1 MAEEEKKSFYRRAVE
16 YLQAPPER
24 QLKGLTYNQST
35 NSALDSAVFGYN
47 TSSGQFPSKL
57 LEDIG
62 EGTGN
67 SAVVACLNVLATSF
81 AEPPLKIFNKNS
93 EGDEEQISHPVEML
107 MSRPNPFTSG
117 SLLSHYIVTAINA
130 SGDAYMLKIRNSSGR
145 VIQLIPMMPDRVV
158 PRGNEDELI
167 THYEYYGAAN
177 TMGEF
182 VVIKKEDIVHIRQ
195 GIDPN
200 NHRRGFAPLKSV
212 LRELLGDE
220 AAGQYATALLHN
232 MAVPGVIL
240 SPKDDATGGPSREEA
255 EAIAKMYK
263 SKFGGANRGA
273 PMVLT
278 GPMDVKPVSFS
289 PDQMDLKELRR
300 LPEERVSAV
309 LGVPAILAGLGAGLD
324 AATYNNTRELREF
337 FTEQKLIPMWKTV
350 ANELTHQLLLSD
362 FTNDTNTYCAYDLD
376 KVRALAADKND
387 TFKRFNMGVAG
398 GWVTISEARKAANL
412 DTDETHDV
420 YLRPLNMVAVP
431 IEQGNQPYQITQ
443 DQADAVQEAGI
454 NIEGLDLK
462 ATLSSVSLPVESV
475 RQDRIEMIDEPR
487 NEEKYIAQMPNG
499 AWCVI
504 GHEDEKVIE
513 CFKTEAEAEAFLE
526 DMKKS
531 FKAPAISAKVK
542 KTLQKKVADHN
553 AKNPKYRATYGML
566 AAVFR
571 RGVGAYRTN
580 PASVRGNVTG
590 ATQWGIARVNAFLKG
605 LKGSFPRK
613 PFDRDL
619 LPSGHPLSSKKEAEN
634 VIDELKVST
643 EEAEALLYAE
653 RMENETAE
661 KAKSVKVGDTVS
673 WSINKDPD
681 PPSTVHGVV
690 TSVKEEEATMVVW
703 AIMDNGDHKK
713 TDRSVTMPISKL
725 TKIKDW
731 RKDAKAKDD
740 ITNFPKSGDNQKI
753 SLANS
758 QYKQF
763 PDFKYVKDLK
773 ENYPTI
779 WRRAGTGGNPP
790 TAFTGN
796 DAFNKWSAYK
806 KGDRSPSVL
815 SWVKR
820 RERFMN
826 RHKGNN
832 RLNGA
837 IAVMKWG
844 GVTTGGVSE
853 MKKLVN
859 EQKKKVDARK
869 KKADILLSEK
879 TSEK

>member
-1 MAEEEKKSFYRRAVE
+1 MAEEKKSLYRRAVD

-24 QLKGLTYNQST
+24 QVKGLNFNQSV

-47 TSSGQFPSKL
+47 TSSGSFPSQIVDDL
-57 LEDIG
+57 G

-81 AEPPLKIFNKNS
+81 AEPSLKVFKKVNKETEEVYGHPL
-93 EGDEEQISHPVEML
+93 EQL
-107 MSRPNPFTSG
+107 LQRPNPFTSG
-117 SLLSHYIVTAINA
+117 SLLAHYIVTAINA
-130 SGDAYMLKIRNSSGR
+130 SGDAYLLKIRNSSGR
-145 VIQLIPMMPDRVV
+145 VIQLIPMMPDRVT
-158 PRGNEDELI
+158 PRGTEDELI
-167 THYEYYGAAN
+167 THYEYYGSSKH
-177 TMGEF
+177 MGEF
-182 VVIKKEDIVHIRQ
+182 VVLKKDDLVHIRQ

-240 SPKDDATGGPSREEA
+240 APKDDSNGGPSRDEA

-263 SKFGGANRGA
+263 SKFGGSNRGA

-278 GPMDVKPVSFS
+278 GPMDVKTVSFS

-324 AATYNNTRELREF
+324 AATYNNTKELREF
-337 FTEQKLIPMWKTV
+337 FTEQKLIPLWKTV
-350 ANELTHQLLLSD
+350 ANELTHQLLLAD
-362 FTNDTNTYCAYDLD
+362 FTNDTSLSAQYDID
-376 KVRALAADKND
+376 SVRALASDKNE
-387 TFKRFNMGVAG
+387 TYKRMNMGVAG
-398 GWVTISEARKAANL
+398 GWVTIAEARNTAGL

-431 IEQGNQPYQITQ
+431 QEDGNKPYQITQ
-443 DQADAVQEAGI
+443 DQADAIQEAGI
-454 NIEGLDLK
+454 NIDGVRLK
-462 ATLSSVSLPVESV
+462 TLGTDDFPVESQ
-475 RQDRIEMIDEPR
+475 RQGGTQMVSEPR
-487 NEEKYIAQMPNG
+487 NEEKYIAEMPNG
-499 AWCVI
+499 AFCI
-504 GHEDEKVIE
+504 IDHDTEKVIE
-513 CFKTEAEAEAFLE
+513 CFKTEAAAERALA

-531 FKAPAISAKVK
+531 MAEEKAAISAKVK
-542 KTLQKKVADHN
+542 KSLQKKVKDHN
-553 AKNPKYRATYGML
+553 AKNPKYKANYRML

-605 LKGSFPRK
+605 LKGKFPRK

-619 LPSGHPLSSKKEAEN
+619 LPAGHPLSSKKSA
-634 VIDELKVST
+634 
-643 EEAEALLYAE
+643 
-653 RMENETAE
+653 
-661 KAKSVKVGDTVS
+661 KAASVKVGDTVS

-690 TSVKEEEATMVVW
+690 KSVSKENATMTVW
-703 AIMDNGDHKK
+703 AIMEDGSHKK
-713 TDRSVTMPISKL
+713 TDRDVTMPISKL
-725 TKIKDW
+725 KKIKDW
-731 RKDAKAKDD
+731 RKVEKAKDEP
-740 ITNFPKSGDNQKI
+740 TNFPSSGDNQKI
-753 SLANS
+753 SLSNS
-758 QYKQF
+758 KFPQF
-763 PDFKYVKDLK
+763 PDFKYVQDLK
-773 ENYPTI
+773 DNYPTI

-790 TAFTGN
+790 TSFTGN

-844 GVTTGGVSE
+844 GITTGGVSE

-869 KKADILLSEK
+869 KKAEVLLSEK
-879 TSEK
+879 TGQK

>member
-1 MAEEEKKSFYRRAVE
+1 MAEEKSFYRRAVE

-24 QLKGLTYNQST
+24 QVKGLTYNQST

-47 TSSGQFPSKL
+47 TSSGAFPAKL

-67 SAVVACLNVLATSF
+67 SAVVACINVLATAF
-81 AEPPLKIFNKNS
+81 AEPVLKVMTKTTD
-93 EGDEEQISHPVEML
+93 GDEEQMLHPVEKL
-107 MSRPNPFTSG
+107 LQRPNPFTSG
-117 SLLSHYIVTAINA
+117 PLLSHYIVTALNA
-130 SGDAYMLKIRNSSGR
+130 SGDAYLLKIRNSSGR
-145 VIQLIPMMPDRVV
+145 VIQLIPMMPDRVT

-167 THYEYYGAAN
+167 THYEYYGSSK

-182 VVIKKEDIVHIRQ
+182 VVLKKDDLVHIRQ

-212 LRELLGDE
+212 LRELVGDE

-240 SPKDDATGGPSREEA
+240 SPKDDSNGGPSREEA

-324 AATYNNTRELREF
+324 AATYNNTKELREF
-337 FTEQKLIPMWKTV
+337 FTEQKLIPLWKTV

-362 FTNDTNTYCAYDLD
+362 FTSDEATYCAYDLNM
-376 KVRALAADKND
+376 VRALASDKD
-387 TFKRFNMGVAG
+387 STYKRMNMAVAG
-398 GWVTISEARKAANL
+398 GWATIAEARKAAHL
-412 DTDETHDV
+412 DVDETHDV

-431 IEQGNQPYQITQ
+431 IELGNQPYQMNEPSDDEKVI
-443 DQADAVQEAGI
+443 
-454 NIEGLDLK
+454 DLK
-462 ATLSSVSLPVESV
+462 ATLSTVDFGVESV
-475 RQDRIEMIDEPR
+475 RQGGVAMTEEPR
-487 NEEKYIAQMPNG
+487 NEEKYIAEMPNG
-499 AWCVI
+499 AFCI
-504 GHEDEKVIE
+504 IDHDTEKVIE
-513 CFKTEAEAEAFLE
+513 CFKTEAAAERALA

-531 FKAPAISAKVK
+531 IAEEKAAVSAKVK
-542 KTLQKKVADHN
+542 KTLQKKVKEHN
-553 AKNPKYRATYGML
+553 DKNPKYRATYGML

-590 ATQWGIARVNAFLKG
+590 ATQWGIARVNAFIKG

-613 PFDRDL
+613 PFDQDL
-619 LPSGHPLSSKKEAEN
+619 LPSGHPLSSKKNAEN
-634 VIDELKVST
+634 IIDELKVST
-643 EEAEALLYAE
+643 EEAEALLYSE
-653 RMENETAE
+653 RMKNETSE
-661 KAKSVKVGDTVS
+661 KAKLSDLKVGDTVS

-681 PPSTVHGVV
+681 PPSTVHGVIK
-690 TSVKEEEATMVVW
+690 SLNARDDKATMQVW
-703 AIMDNGDHKK
+703 AIMDDGSHLK
-713 TDRSVTMPISKL
+713 TDRNVTMEVSKL
-725 TKIKDW
+725 KKIKDW
-731 RKDAKAKDD
+731 RKGAKAKDD

-753 SLANS
+753 SLSNS

-790 TAFTGN
+790 TSFTGN
-796 DAFNKWSAYK
+796 DAFNRWSSYK
-806 KGDRSPSVL
+806 KGDRGPAVL

-826 RHKGNN
+826 RHKNNN

-837 IAVMKWG
+837 IAAMKWG
-844 GVTTGGVSE
+844 GVLNIGVSE
-853 MKKLVN
+853 MKSLVN

-869 KKADILLSEK
+869 KKAEILISQKTAEK
-879 TSEK
+879 

>member
-1 MAEEEKKSFYRRAVE
+1 MAEEEKKSFYRRAVD
-16 YLQAPPER
+16 YLQAPPDR
-24 QLKGLTYNQST
+24 QVKGYTYNQST

-47 TSSGQFPSKL
+47 TSSGSFPQKL

-67 SAVVACLNVLATSF
+67 SAVVACLNVLATAF
-81 AEPPLKIFNKNS
+81 AEPTLKVLTKNS
-93 EGDEEQISHPVEML
+93 EGDVEQVSHPVTKL
-107 MSRPNPFTSG
+107 LSRPNPFTSG
-117 SLLSHYIVTAINA
+117 PLLSHYVVTALNA
-130 SGDAYMLKIRNSSGR
+130 SGDAYLLKIRNSSGR
-145 VIQLIPMMPDRVV
+145 VIQLIPMMPDRVT

-167 THYEYYGAAN
+167 THYEYYGSSK

-182 VVIKKEDIVHIRQ
+182 VVIKKNDLVHIRQ

-200 NHRRGFAPLKSV
+200 NHRKGFAPLKSV

-263 SKFGGANRGA
+263 TKFGGSNRGA

-289 PDQMDLKELRR
+289 PEQMDLKELRR

-324 AATYNNTRELREF
+324 AATYNNTKELREF
-337 FTEQKLIPMWKTV
+337 FTEQKLIPLWKTV
-350 ANELTHQLLLSD
+350 ANELTHQLLLED
-362 FTNDTNTYCAYDLD
+362 FTNDESNYCVYDLNE
-376 KVRALAADKND
+376 VRALASDKDD
-387 TFKRFNMGVAG
+387 TYKRMNMGVAG
-398 GWVTISEARKAANL
+398 GWITISEARKAAQL
-412 DTDETHDV
+412 DTDDTHDV

-431 IEQGNQPYQITQ
+431 IELGNQPYQMSTETEKQ
-443 DQADAVQEAGI
+443 
-454 NIEGLDLK
+454 LDFK
-462 ATLSSVSLPVESV
+462 DTLSTISMPVESE
-475 RQDRIEMIDEPR
+475 RQDGVQMVAEPR
-487 NEEKYIAQMPNG
+487 NEEKYIAEMPNG
-499 AWCVI
+499 AFCI
-504 GHEDEKVIE
+504 IDHDTEKVVE
-513 CFKTEAEAEAFLE
+513 CFKTEAAAERALA

-531 FKAPAISAKVK
+531 LAEEKAAISAKVK
-542 KTLQKKVADHN
+542 KTLQKKVKDHN

-571 RGVGAYRTN
+571 RGVGAYRTS
-580 PASVRGNVTG
+580 PGSVRGNVTS
-590 ATQWGIARVNAFLKG
+590 ATQWGVARVNAFIKG

-619 LPSGHPLSSKKEAEN
+619 LPSGHPLSSKKNAESH
-634 VIDELKVST
+634 IDELKVST

-653 RMENETAE
+653 RIKNESNE
-661 KAKSVKVGDTVS
+661 KAESVKVGDTVS

-690 TSVKEEEATMVVW
+690 KSVNNSDKEATMNVW
-703 AIMDNGDHKK
+703 AILENGNHKK
-713 TDRSVTMPISKL
+713 TDRDVTMPISKL
-725 TKIKDW
+725 QKIKDW
-731 RKDAKAKDD
+731 RESEKSKD

-753 SLANS
+753 SLSNS

-763 PDFKYVKDLK
+763 PDFKYVQDLK
-773 ENYPTI
+773 DNYPSI

-790 TAFTGN
+790 TSFTGN
-796 DAFNKWSAYK
+796 DAFNRWSKYK
-806 KGDRSPSVL
+806 KGDRSPAVL

-826 RHKGNN
+826 RHKNNN

-844 GVTTGGVSE
+844 GVTTGGVSQ

-869 KKADILLSEK
+869 KKARLLLSEK
-879 TSEK
+879 TDEK

>member
-1 MAEEEKKSFYRRAVE
+1 MAEEKSFYRRAVD

-24 QLKGLTYNQST
+24 QVKGLTYNQST

-47 TSSGQFPSKL
+47 TSSGAFPAKL

-67 SAVVACLNVLATSF
+67 SAVVACINVLATAF
-81 AEPPLKIFNKNS
+81 AEPVLKVMTKTTD
-93 EGDEEQISHPVEML
+93 GDEEQMLHPVEKL
-107 MSRPNPFTSG
+107 LQRPNPFTSG
-117 SLLSHYIVTAINA
+117 PLLSHYIVTALNA
-130 SGDAYMLKIRNSSGR
+130 SGDAYLLKIRNSSGR
-145 VIQLIPMMPDRVV
+145 VIQLIPMMPDRVT

-167 THYEYYGAAN
+167 THYEYYGSSK

-182 VVIKKEDIVHIRQ
+182 VVLKKDDLVHIRQ

-212 LRELLGDE
+212 LRELVGDE

-240 SPKDDATGGPSREEA
+240 SPKDDSNGGPSREEA

-324 AATYNNTRELREF
+324 AATYNNTKELREF
-337 FTEQKLIPMWKTV
+337 FTEQKLIPLWKTV

-362 FTNDTNTYCAYDLD
+362 FTNDEATYCAYDLNM
-376 KVRALAADKND
+376 VRALASDKD
-387 TFKRFNMGVAG
+387 STYKRMNMAVAG
-398 GWVTISEARKAANL
+398 GWATIAEARKAAYL
-412 DTDETHDV
+412 DVDETHDV

-431 IEQGNQPYQITQ
+431 IEQGNQPYQIQET
-443 DQADAVQEAGI
+443 QEADKSI
-454 NIEGLDLK
+454 STKD
-462 ATLSSVSLPVESV
+462 TLSTEDFGVESV
-475 RQDRIEMIDEPR
+475 RQDVVAMTDEPR
-487 NEEKYIAQMPNG
+487 NEEKYIAEMPNG
-499 AWCVI
+499 AFCI
-504 GHEDEKVIE
+504 IDHDTEKVIE
-513 CFKTEAEAEAFLE
+513 CFKTEAAAERALA

-531 FKAPAISAKVK
+531 IAEEKAAVSAKVK
-542 KTLQKKVADHN
+542 KTLQKKVKEHN
-553 AKNPKYRATYGML
+553 DKNPKYRATYGML

-590 ATQWGIARVNAFLKG
+590 ATQWGIARVNAFIKG
-605 LKGSFPRK
+605 LKGKFPRSA
-613 PFDRDL
+613 FDQDL
-619 LPSGHPLSSKKEAEN
+619 LPSGHPLSSKKSAKAE
-634 VIDELKVST
+634 
-643 EEAEALLYAE
+643 
-653 RMENETAE
+653 
-661 KAKSVKVGDTVS
+661 SVKTGDTVS

-690 TSVKEEEATMVVW
+690 TSVNSEKKEATMMVW
-703 AIMDNGDHKK
+703 AIMEDGSHKK
-713 TDRSVTMPISKL
+713 TDRSVVQPISKL
-725 TKIKDW
+725 KKIKDW
-731 RKDAKAKDD
+731 RKEEKAKDD
-740 ITNFPKSGDNQKI
+740 VTNFPRSGDNQKI
-753 SLANS
+753 SLSNS

-763 PDFKYVKDLK
+763 PDFKYVQDLK
-773 ENYPTI
+773 DNYPTI

-790 TAFTGN
+790 TSFTGN
-796 DAFNKWSAYK
+796 DAFNRWSKYK
-806 KGDRSPSVL
+806 KGDRSPAVL

-826 RHKGNN
+826 RHKNNN

-844 GVTTGGVSE
+844 GVTTGGVSQ

-869 KKADILLSEK
+869 KKAKLLVSEK
-879 TSEK
+879 TAKK